1 MVTHQKSNSPLPSE
15 IIRDKLMQAGG
26 SAIVHSLTG
35 KPYKITAVPGS
46 NSFLC
51 DQLPIH
57 PPYTYD
63 VFDVIV
69 DLLVRQNG
77 SARKGLG
84 RSAKLGEP
92 GCEDTTVVGA
102 IGKYYSDHHDGDSVF
117 DPVFVLAA
125 VLDWAGIAHN
135 RRGYIE
141 LTACKKYSKLDAL
154 KY

>member
-1 MVTHQKSNSPLPSE
+1 MSKDHKTNNPLASE
-15 IIRDKLMQAGG
+15 IIRDKLIQAGG
-26 SAIVHSLTG
+26 SVMVHSLTG
-35 KPYKITAVPGS
+35 KPYKITAVPDS

-102 IGKYYSDHHDGDSVF
+102 IGKYYSGHHDGDSVF

-135 RRGYIE
+135 RRGYIA
-141 LTACKKYSKLDAL
+141 LTTSSKIS
-154 KY
+154 Y

>member
-1 MVTHQKSNSPLPSE
+1 MTTYHKTNNPLASE
-15 IIRDKLMQAGG
+15 IIRDKLIQAGG
-26 SAIVHSLTG
+26 SVMVHSLTG
-35 KPYKITAVPGS
+35 KPYKITAVPDS
-46 NSFLC
+46 NNFLC

-102 IGKYYSDHHDGDSVF
+102 IGKYYSGHHDGDSVF

-135 RRGYIE
+135 RRGYIT
-141 LTACKKYSKLDAL
+141 LTTSSKIS
-154 KY
+154 Y